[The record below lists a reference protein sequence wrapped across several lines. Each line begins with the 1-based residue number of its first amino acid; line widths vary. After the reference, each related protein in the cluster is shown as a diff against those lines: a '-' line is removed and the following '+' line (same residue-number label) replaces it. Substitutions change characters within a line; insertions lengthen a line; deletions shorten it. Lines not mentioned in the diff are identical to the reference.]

1 MPITTETTTHN
12 NSNAKINH
20 HQQQQQQPYYNAS
33 DMERKLQSK
42 MESYKHFAVK
52 MYHQAQFYW
61 DAIKVNLVHLWQYE
75 EFRLGVY
82 IFGLLSVIPTACF
95 LLFLAVVVLVSTV
108 VASFI
113 WTFFVFSA
121 LTLGLMVLVPIL
133 MACSVT
139 VGFFIIGYHG
149 YRYVVGLKQANK
161 KAN

>member
-1 MPITTETTTHN
+1 MPISTETATNT
-12 NSNAKINH
+12 NSNAKPN
-20 HQQQQQQPYYNAS
+20 HQQQQSHHNAS
-33 DMERKLQSK
+33 DTEKKLQSK
-42 MESYKHFAVK
+42 LESYKHFALK

-82 IFGLLSVIPTACF
+82 VFGLLSVIPTACF
-95 LLFLAVVVLVSTV
+95 LLFLAVVVLLSTV

-139 VGFFIIGYHG
+139 VGFFIVGYHV
-149 YRYVVGLKQANK
+149 YYYLLGLKHANK
-161 KAN
+161 KADE

>member
-1 MPITTETTTHN
+1 MPITTETATN
-12 NSNAKINH
+12 ANVKSN
-20 HQQQQQQPYYNAS
+20 HQQQSKYNAS
-33 DMERKLQSK
+33 EMEKKLQSR
-42 MESYKHFAVK
+42 MESCKYFVMR

-61 DAIKVNLVHLWQYE
+61 DAIKINLVHLWQYE

-82 IFGLLSVIPTACF
+82 IFGLLSVVPTAFF
-95 LLFLAVVVLVSTV
+95 LLFLAIVVLISTV

-139 VGFFIIGYHG
+139 VGFFIVGYDV
-149 YRYVVGLKQANK
+149 YQYLLRLKQANK
-161 KAN
+161 EADE